1 MRSLSQTD
9 LLLNSDT
16 DLAEL
21 ALVLT
26 QRYSLPEYR
35 FNSLEV
41 GLHKLGSSQ
50 QNEVLGMEI
59 GSIARVIF
67 TPNGIGDAIDRYV
80 QVISINHSVNPESH
94 YVEFGFQSVDAAYL
108 VLDDP
113 EFGKLDT
120 YSLSW

>member
-1 MRSLSQTD
+1 
-9 LLLNSDT
+9 
-16 DLAEL
+16 LAEL

-26 QRYSLPEYR
+26 QRYSVPEYR

-41 GLHKLGSSQ
+41 GLHKLDSSQ
-50 QNEVLGMEI
+50 QDEVLGMEI
-59 GSIARVIF
+59 GSIARVLF

-80 QVISINHSVNPESH
+80 QVISINHTVNPESH